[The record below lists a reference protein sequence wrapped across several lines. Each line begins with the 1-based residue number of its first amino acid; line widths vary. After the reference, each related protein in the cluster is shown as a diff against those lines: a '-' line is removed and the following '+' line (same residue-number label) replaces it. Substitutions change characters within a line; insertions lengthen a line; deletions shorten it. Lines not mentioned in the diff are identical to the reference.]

1 MIKSILEILDEA
13 DQLLN
18 KAKLEQN
25 ALKEVYMDLR
35 DTDQSIQEHQ
45 SNQSLQH

>member
-45 SNQSLQH
+45 ANQSLQH